1 MIKIIPATDFEK
13 AHELRD
19 YCFTPYKGKRR
30 DDFSYWLANSITLGA
45 YEEDVLAGLIM
56 SLPLNM
62 TINRVS
68 YKMGGVG
75 FVSTYPEYRNR
86 GIMKQL
92 IQELLRK
99 MRANGE
105 TVSVLAPYSVS
116 FYRYFGWELFVDR
129 VDYTIPQ
136 ALFPDFG
143 KQADDVR
150 RFRFANL
157 NASIFD
163 EVKLYH
169 NKEALKRTGMVQ
181 RDDAWWLRL
190 ARREAESFFGVV
202 YEAGSVTGYV
212 RYLLDGLTFKVL
224 DFYGSSPQSEQA
236 LWRFISS
243 HSASVTEIK
252 GSAIVSDGIGADFN
266 NPQFKKELIQH
277 EMVRVVDVVPFLEQY
292 NWQPQ
297 TPLYLKIVDKFAP
310 WNEGVYQIA
319 TDGQVTLIT
328 EVAVEKSY
336 LHLNI
341 TTFSALM
348 LGHVA
353 MTKIGRYLLSPLVEA
368 DRLAWQAALPEIDAL
383 FYEHF

>member
-13 AHELRD
+13 AHALRD
-19 YCFTPYKGKRR
+19 YCFTPYHGERR

-62 TINRVS
+62 TINQVS

-92 IQELLRK
+92 MQELLRK
-99 MRANGE
+99 MRLNGE

-136 ALFPDFG
+136 ALFPAFG
-143 KQADDVR
+143 KQADDVK
-150 RFRFANL
+150 RFSFADRNESVF
-157 NASIFD
+157 AD
-163 EVKLYH
+163 VKAYH
-169 NKEALKRTGMVQ
+169 NAEALKRTGMMQ
-181 RDDAWWLRL
+181 RDGAWWQRL
-190 ARREAESFFGVV
+190 ARREGGSFFGVV
-202 YEAGSVTGYV
+202 YEGGVVTAYV

-224 DFYGSSPQSEQA
+224 DFYGSSPQSEHA

-266 NPQFKKELIQH
+266 NPQFKKELVQH

-292 NWQPQ
+292 NWQPP
-297 TPLYLKIVDKFAP
+297 TPLCLKIADKFAP
-310 WNEGVYQIA
+310 WNEGVYRIEV
-319 TDGQVTLIT
+319 DGQVTVIT
-328 EVAVEKSY
+328 ESEAGNRC

-348 LGHVA
+348 LGHVSLS
-353 MTKIGRYLLSPLVEA
+353 KIGRFVLSPLAETE
-368 DRLAWQAALPEIDAL
+368 RIAWQSALPAIDAL